1 MVQKLLSDPDIDTYL
16 RDELD
21 CTVITVNGVGDTT
34 TNEAG
39 EGAEDTAPPDPKTA
53 LATDR
58 SRPVERRDSSRR
70 PRSRRALLRLSHSSL
85 RTSPPAT
92 SYRRSYSMTVAT
104 RSAISSPN
112 SCSTR

>member
-39 EGAEDTAPPDPKTA
+39 EGRRGHRAPTRRRRWQLTGLDRLNAAIRPDDLALAALCSDSLIPRCAPPH
-53 LATDR
+53 
-58 SRPVERRDSSRR
+58 RR
-70 PRSRRALLRLSHSSL
+70 PRTDA
-85 RTSPPAT
+85 RT
-92 SYRRSYSMTVAT
+92 R
-104 RSAISSPN
+104 
-112 SCSTR
+112 